1 MAEPASLPAVT
12 IGRPIGPAHPPFVV
26 AELSANHLGDLARAK
41 AIIDAAATA
50 GCDAIKLQSFT
61 PATMT
66 LDVIGPGFQID
77 GGPWAGRSLWEL
89 YDEAHTPWEWHAEL
103 FDHARARGLIAF
115 STPYVQQL
123 KRLRAKVDVPI
134 VASLNGTTPGGW
146 TTYARK
152 LEAAGA
158 SALEL
163 NLYEVATS
171 PLESGATVEDR
182 QLAVVAAVVAEV
194 DIPVTVKLS
203 PFYASVPAF
212 VRRLEHAGAR
222 GVRLETEAG
231 ACIRAERVVVAA
243 GYASQRFLRRL
254 VARNRSSYAF
264 VTDPIPAPTL
274 AFLANTMF
282 WESAR
287 PYVYVRATGDGR
299 LLVGG
304 EDDAIDLPSRRD
316 ASVDAKA
323 AKLARKVARLFPH
336 VPVQPAFAW
345 GGTFAETSD
354 GLPWFGAHPETG
366 ARTLYAMAYGGNGI
380 TYSMLGAGLIRAAIE
395 RRRHP
400 LSRLFGF
407 GRRERSG

>member
-1 MAEPASLPAVT
+1 MRQKYGFRVDWLDRAAVRARYGFAT
-12 IGRPIGPAHPPFVV
+12 SAAI
-26 AELSANHLGDLARAK
+26 LSRQAARVDPYRLAYKLLARVEK
-41 AIIDAAATA
+41 GGGRVHDRTPVVRID
-50 GCDAIKLQSFT
+50 
-61 PATMT
+61 
-66 LDVIGPGFQID
+66 
-77 GGPWAGRSLWEL
+77 
-89 YDEAHTPWEWHAEL
+89 
-103 FDHARARGLIAF
+103 
-115 STPYVQQL
+115 
-123 KRLRAKVDVPI
+123 
-134 VASLNGTTPGGW
+134 
-146 TTYARK
+146 
-152 LEAAGA
+152 
-158 SALEL
+158 
-163 NLYEVATS
+163 
-171 PLESGATVEDR
+171 
-182 QLAVVAAVVAEV
+182 
-194 DIPVTVKLS
+194 
-203 PFYASVPAF
+203 
-212 VRRLEHAGAR
+212 AGAR

-243 GYASQRFLRRL
+243 GYASQRFLRRP

-287 PYVYVRATGDGR
+287 PYLYVRATGDGR

>member
-1 MAEPASLPAVT
+1 MDLKSGYPYWAVKNGLLRAFAPLDRDARCEVAVLGAGITGALIADELVAHGHDVVVADQRDAAWGSTAASTALLQYEIDTHLVDLAQRYGERDAVLAYRACSDAIDSLASL
-12 IGRPIGPAHPPFVV
+12 
-26 AELSANHLGDLARAK
+26 AK
-41 AIIDAAATA
+41 S
-50 GCDAIKLQSFT
+50 LR
-61 PATMT
+61 
-66 LDVIGPGFQID
+66 DVEF
-77 GGPWAGRSLWEL
+77 
-89 YDEAHTPWEWHAEL
+89 
-103 FDHARARGLIAF
+103 ARARSVYFA
-115 STPYVQQL
+115 SRPWHQPA
-123 KRLRAKVDVPI
+123 LREEFAMRQKHGFRVDWLDRAAVR
-134 VASLNGTTPGGW
+134 
-146 TTYARK
+146 ARY
-152 LEAAGA
+152 GF
-158 SALEL
+158 
-163 NLYEVATS
+163 ATS
-171 PLESGATVEDR
+171 AAILSRQAARVDPYRLAYKLLARVEKGGGRVHDR
-182 QLAVVAAVVAEV
+182 TPVVRI
-194 DIPVTVKLS
+194 D
-203 PFYASVPAF
+203 
-212 VRRLEHAGAR
+212 AGAR

-243 GYASQRFLRRL
+243 GYASQRFLRRP

-287 PYVYVRATGDGR
+287 PYLYVRATGDGR